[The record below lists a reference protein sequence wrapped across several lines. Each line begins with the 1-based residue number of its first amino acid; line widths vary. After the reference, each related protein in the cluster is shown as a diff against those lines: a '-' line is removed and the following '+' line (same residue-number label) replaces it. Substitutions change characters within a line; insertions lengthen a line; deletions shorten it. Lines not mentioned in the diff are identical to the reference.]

1 MRYRDAKKLHNGD
14 EVHGER
20 HNMNKSFIIAI
31 TEENVDGCGGY
42 AAELVK
48 IDRSPTNG
56 DIEQLKKALDEVK
69 CSGQEDLST
78 KDMITEAM
86 NRVFG
91 SNWNYVPHTDIAF

>member
-1 MRYRDAKKLHNGD
+1 
-14 EVHGER
+14 
-20 HNMNKSFIIAI
+20 MNKSFIIAI

-48 IDRSPTNG
+48 IDRPPTNG